1 MTGMRESSRNGAETN
16 ERVTMKRARFN
27 YNCLALK
34 RLARS
39 QWLRA
44 ALLAA
49 WLLFAGPLTAQDFG
63 IDWFAT
69 AGGGG
74 DSSGGDFELT
84 ATIGQPD
91 PGDLLGGDFAITG
104 GFWSILTVV
113 ATPGGP
119 SLSVS
124 LAQGSVIISWL
135 DSGSAG
141 FFPEATDALAD
152 PTTWAPVNAT
162 VQTSN
167 GVNSISLPLGAGNR
181 FYRLRKP

>member
-1 MTGMRESSRNGAETN
+1 MTGMGESTHNGADAN
-16 ERVTMKRARFN
+16 ERVTMKRARSD
-27 YNCLALK
+27 YASLPLK

-49 WLLFAGPLTAQDFG
+49 WLLSAGPINAQDFG

-91 PGDLLGGDFAITG
+91 PGDLLGGDFSITG
-104 GFWSILTVV
+104 GFWSILTTIQT
-113 ATPGGP
+113 AGSL

-124 LAQGSVIISWL
+124 LAQGSVIISWP

-141 FFPEATDALAD
+141 FFLEETAALAD
-152 PTTWAPVNAT
+152 PSTWTPVNAT
-162 VQTSN
+162 VQTS
-167 GVNSISLPLGAGNR
+167 GGTDSVQLPLGAGTR
-181 FYRLRKP
+181 FYRLHKP

>member
-1 MTGMRESSRNGAETN
+1 MRESSSNGADAN
-16 ERVTMKRARFN
+16 ERVTMKTARSN

-39 QWLRA
+39 KWLRA
-44 ALLAA
+44 ALLAVGT
-49 WLLFAGPLTAQDFG
+49 LFSGPLAAQDFG

-91 PGDLLGGDFAITG
+91 PGDLLGGDFSITG
-104 GFWSILTVV
+104 GFWSILTIL

-124 LAQGSVIISWL
+124 LAQGNLIISWP

-152 PTTWAPVNAT
+152 PSTWVPVNAT

>member
-1 MTGMRESSRNGAETN
+1 MRESSRNGADAN
-16 ERVTMKRARFN
+16 ERVTMKRARSN

-49 WLLFAGPLTAQDFG
+49 WLLSAGPLNAQDFG

-124 LAQGSVIISWL
+124 LAQGNLIISWP

-152 PTTWAPVNAT
+152 PSTWSPVTAT
-162 VQTSN
+162 IQTSN

>member
-1 MTGMRESSRNGAETN
+1 MRESSRNGAGAN
-16 ERVTMKRARFN
+16 ERVTMKRARSN
-27 YNCLALK
+27 YNCLAWK

-44 ALLAA
+44 ALSAA
-49 WLLFAGPLTAQDFG
+49 WLLFAGPLNAQDFG

-91 PGDLLGGDFAITG
+91 VGVLLGGDFSITG
-104 GFWSILTVV
+104 GFWSILTTIQT
-113 ATPGGP
+113 AGAL

-124 LAQGSVIISWL
+124 QAQGSVIISWP

-141 FFPEATDALAD
+141 FLLEETAALAN
-152 PTTWAPVNAT
+152 PSTWTPVNAT

-167 GVNSISLPLGAGNR
+167 GTDSVQLPLGAGNR
-181 FYRLRKP
+181 FYRLHKP

>member
-1 MTGMRESSRNGAETN
+1 
-16 ERVTMKRARFN
+16 MKRARSN

-39 QWLRA
+39 QWLHA

-49 WLLFAGPLTAQDFG
+49 WMLFAGPLYAQDFG

-91 PGDLLGGDFAITG
+91 TGDPLGGDFAITG
-104 GFWSILTVV
+104 GFWSILTTIQT
-113 ATPGGP
+113 AGAL

-124 LAQGSVIISWL
+124 LAQGSVIISWP

-141 FFPEATDALAD
+141 FFLEQTTALAN
-152 PTTWAPVNAT
+152 PSTWTPVNAI
-162 VQTSN
+162 VQTS
-167 GVNSISLPLGAGNR
+167 GGTDSVQLPLGAGNR
-181 FYRLRKP
+181 FYRLHKP

>member
-1 MTGMRESSRNGAETN
+1 
-16 ERVTMKRARFN
+16 MKRARSN

-39 QWLRA
+39 QWLHA

-91 PGDLLGGDFAITG
+91 TGDPLGGDFAITG
-104 GFWSILTVV
+104 GFWSILTTIQT
-113 ATPGGP
+113 AGAL

-124 LAQGSVIISWL
+124 LAQGSVIISWP

-141 FFPEATDALAD
+141 FFLEQTTALAN
-152 PTTWAPVNAT
+152 PSTWTPVNAI
-162 VQTSN
+162 VQTS
-167 GVNSISLPLGAGNR
+167 GGTDSVQLPLGAGNR
-181 FYRLRKP
+181 FYRLHKP

>member
-1 MTGMRESSRNGAETN
+1 MRESSRNRADAN
-16 ERVTMKRARFN
+16 ERVTMKRARSN
-27 YNCLALK
+27 YNCLELK

-44 ALLAA
+44 ALVTAGTLV
-49 WLLFAGPLTAQDFG
+49 AGPLNAQDFG

-104 GFWSILTVV
+104 GFWSILTTIQT
-113 ATPGGP
+113 AGSL

-124 LAQGSVIISWL
+124 LAQGSLIISWP

-141 FFPEATDALAD
+141 FFLEETAALAD
-152 PTTWAPVNAT
+152 PSTWTPVNAT
-162 VQTSN
+162 VQTS
-167 GVNSISLPLGAGNR
+167 GGTDSVQLPLGAGNR
-181 FYRLRKP
+181 FYRLHKP